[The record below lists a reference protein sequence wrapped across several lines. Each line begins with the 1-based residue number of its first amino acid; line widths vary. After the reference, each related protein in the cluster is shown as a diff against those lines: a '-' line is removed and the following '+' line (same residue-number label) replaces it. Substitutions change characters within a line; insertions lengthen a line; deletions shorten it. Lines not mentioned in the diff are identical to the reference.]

1 MKALKAIKDSKGFT
15 LIELLVVV
23 AIIGILAAIAI
34 PAYQDYL
41 IRSQVTEG
49 LSLAGAAKAAVAETF
64 SNTGSAPTNR
74 TVAGM
79 SPNAADTQGKYVSL
93 VNVAGGVITIVY
105 NGNEVNSKIAGR
117 ALSLTPYLTN
127 DNSVAWKCGNANQP
141 QGTTG
146 TMSGGSDGPTNVTDK
161 YLPKACRL

>member
-1 MKALKAIKDSKGFT
+1 MQKRKQAGFT
-15 LIELLVVV
+15 LIELMIVV

-64 SNTGSAPTNR
+64 SNTGAAPANR

-79 SPNAADTQGKYVSL
+79 TATATDTSGRYVTS
-93 VNVAGGVITIVY
+93 VNVT
-105 NGNEVNSKIAGR
+105 NGEIAVVFNQTDTNAKIKGNT
-117 ALSLTPYLTN
+117 LFLTPYLTV
-127 DNSVAWKCGNANQP
+127 DNSVAWKCGNAAAPANTTIMN
-141 QGTTG
+141 GTAST
-146 TMSGGSDGPTNVTDK
+146 TTVLEK